1 MLNVVSRFAV
11 LVVAFAVAASAGAA
25 ELTGTVTDPVAGRS
39 VEFIAVTLK
48 KDDGTVVQSTVT
60 DGRGRFSLVK
70 VPAGDYRVSYNAV
83 GLDGKTSPRFSV
95 DATQTRFDLGRLSL
109 GEAVVKMEKFEV
121 QAKPVAL
128 LNSIDRKTYLVGK
141 EIQSATGS
149 ASDLLQNIPSV
160 QVDIDGNVSLRGS
173 DNVMI
178 LVDGRTSTMMGR
190 SRAEVLQQLPADAI
204 EKIEVITNPS
214 AKYKPDGT
222 AGIIN
227 IALKKK
233 HDGRFSSVANV
244 SAGNNDR
251 YNAGL
256 SANYNPGAFSW
267 FGSASV
273 RQDDRERRATD
284 ERTETDPVSGRV
296 TQVQKKTVEHSRPL
310 SRLVRAG
317 VDYAVDEH
325 NRLGLSGNY
334 NHRTFNRSATDAYV
348 TRDAR
353 GAVTGDFD
361 RMRYDPEL
369 ETSMEVAGTF
379 RHKFA
384 KEDHE
389 LNLEVKSSKK
399 HEVEDNRYTN
409 FFRTPVQAPSYDTTL
424 IKNDERGTEAV
435 VEYGFPIDDESKFEA
450 GYTRTANRL
459 EQDFGVANRDPVT
472 GRSVA
477 DVARSNRFRH
487 DDAIDAFYGTY
498 GRTFGKFGLLAGLRP
513 EWARVTSQLVKT
525 GTTIPNNYARVYPS
539 LHLAWRLTEKHE
551 VQLNYSHRVRRPE
564 TDDLNPFPEY
574 ADPFNLRAGNPHLLP
589 EDIHSIEA
597 GYSFKQD
604 DTSLTST
611 VYHRSLYH
619 GFTSVTRSLGN
630 GVLLTTKENLAETRS
645 TGLEFTANTDF
656 GKLASVNFSSN
667 TFFNTINASN
677 LGFSSSKSDISWSA
691 KLGASL
697 HLPKETLMQ
706 VNSNYTS
713 TRLTPQGS
721 RRPTFVT
728 NLGVRHSVFSKK
740 AAVVLTISDL
750 FNSLKE
756 ASVLDTPLLKQEI
769 VRRRSA
775 RIIYVGFSYTFGKPT
790 KKSKDDGLK
799 FDNAL

>member
-1 MLNVVSRFAV
+1 MLTPFIRFLLCTLAFGS
-11 LVVAFAVAASAGAA
+11 VAHATDISGTIVSAGDRRSA
-25 ELTGTVTDPVAGRS
+25 EFV
-39 VEFIAVTLK
+39 AVTLK
-48 KDDGTVVQSTVT
+48 KSDGVVAQSTVT
-60 DGRGRFSLVK
+60 DARGRFTMEK
-70 VPAGDYRVSYNAV
+70 VRPGDYVVAYNLV
-83 GLDGKTSPRFSV
+83 GADGRTSPRFTV
-95 DATQTRFDLGRLSL
+95 AATQARIDLGNLNL
-109 GEAVVKMEKFEV
+109 GESVVKMEKFEV
-121 QAKPVAL
+121 QAKQVAL
-128 LNSIDRKTYLVGK
+128 LNSIDRKTYNVGK
-141 EIQSATGS
+141 EIQSVTGS

-178 LVDGRTSTMMGR
+178 LVDGRTSTLMGR

-233 HDGRFSSVANV
+233 HEGRFSSVATASV
-244 SAGNNDR
+244 GNNER
-251 YNAGL
+251 YNVGF
-256 SANYNPGAFSW
+256 SGNYSPSGYSL

-273 RQDDRERRATD
+273 RQDDRERRGSD
-284 ERTETDPVSGRV
+284 LRTVTDPGSGAV
-296 TQVQKKTVEHSRPL
+296 TRAEKKTVEHSRPL

-317 VDYAVDEH
+317 VDYSVDDH
-325 NRLGLSGNY
+325 NKLGVSGNY
-334 NHRTFNRSATDAYV
+334 NHRTFNRSATDYNV
-348 TRDAR
+348 IRDAR
-353 GAVTGDFD
+353 GVVMSDFD
-361 RMRYDPEL
+361 RARYDPEL
-369 ETSMEVAGTF
+369 ETSLEAVGTF

-389 LNLEVKSSKK
+389 LNFEVKSSKK

-409 FFRTPVQAPSYDTTL
+409 LFRTPAQMPTFDTTL
-424 IKNDERGTEAV
+424 IKNDERGTEAM
-435 VEYGFPIDDESKFEA
+435 VEYVYPIDDESKFET
-450 GYTRTANRL
+450 GYTRTASRL
-459 EQDFGVANRDPVT
+459 EQDFGVAKRDPVT
-472 GRSVA
+472 GKSVA
-477 DVARSNRFRH
+477 DVTRSNRFKH
-487 DDAIDAFYGTY
+487 DDAIDAFYATY
-498 GRTFGKFGLLAGLRP
+498 GRTFGQFGLLAGLRP
-513 EWARVTSQLVKT
+513 EWARVTSHLVNT
-525 GTTIPNNYARVYPS
+525 GATIPHDYARVYPS
-539 LHLAWRLTEKHE
+539 LHLAYRLTEKHE

-564 TDDLNPFPEY
+564 SDDLNPFPEY
-574 ADPFNLRAGNPHLLP
+574 TDPFNLRAGNPRLLP

-630 GVLLTTKENLAETRS
+630 GVLLTTKENLAESRS
-645 TGLEFTANTDF
+645 TGLELTANTDF
-656 GKLASVNFSSN
+656 GKLATVNFSSN

-697 HLPKETLMQ
+697 HLPKETLLQ
-706 VNSNYTS
+706 LNSNYTS
-713 TRLTPQGS
+713 SRLTPQGF

-728 NLGVRHSVFSKK
+728 NLGVRHSFFSKK

-756 ASVLDTPLLKQEI
+756 ASVLDTPTLRQEI

-775 RIIYVGFSYTFGKPT
+775 RIVYLGFSYTFGKPT
-790 KKSKDDGLK
+790 KKSKDDGMK